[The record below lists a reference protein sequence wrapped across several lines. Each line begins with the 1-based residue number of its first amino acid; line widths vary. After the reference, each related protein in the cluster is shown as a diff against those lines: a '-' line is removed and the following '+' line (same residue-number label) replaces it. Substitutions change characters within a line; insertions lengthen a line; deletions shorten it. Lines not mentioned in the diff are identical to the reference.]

1 MIQRRIAA
9 PLLIDGWA
17 FDLGVYV
24 VVTKVPSGLRYAVF
38 DDILLRFCAD
48 RFTPTHAALQRF
60 AAEGGAVLP
69 TLQRG
74 WVVSDEY
81 MPARRIPS
89 LQRTL
94 VAPGNRNIDALS
106 SYLEAH
112 TAVRWPN
119 VWSGLQQVLS
129 RCLSVVQHEER
140 NLTARYELVRFD
152 FQLDQEGTPWLI
164 EVNSGPNMHPRD
176 EWQRSQLERLSSF
189 LFDVLSPL
197 AEEGALEHGSLE
209 HGSLEP
215 DVIDDA
221 ETSRKLR
228 LLSSAGGRSRALEH
242 EGKNGPPPPPAVL
255 PGSSCGLAR
264 PFGDGTSNSFSF
276 DIPSTSNGVGPA
288 SYDKSKCSGTYFAGH
303 GNVYWLKLEDVR
315 AGATLD
321 LSSCG
326 FDTDLS
332 LFKGPCDSLE
342 MVACNG
348 DGGSC
353 DVPYGSLIDAYQIEA
368 GTQYYIA
375 VGGYNGGGAAT
386 ITATYPAGSSAV
398 PFGVGCAPA
407 LGVQS
412 SVEYLTPTIA
422 DHPGLKAGPLALR
435 ALAFSP
441 VAANELWLAD
451 DTSDGMVVLDMSDAT
466 GRLMKDRAQYHYM
479 SNISSFSFDAI
490 GQFATC
496 QESLNDYY
504 GHMQPNFFQGPTLYD
519 ASTDRVA
526 LVNGKQ
532 MPCEEGETC
541 FLIHVDMLHE
551 SPLCMGIAH
560 DGGAA
565 SVVHGKTWRNVYWTF
580 DGVHNGLVRFDFE
593 SDHGPGSMEHQ
604 FASVRR
610 YEGLALERVAGVPSQ
625 MVADAASR
633 TLFVADTGNG
643 RVLAVAMDSGY
654 FSRDARHDYFIY
666 SSPMA
671 SFNYSVW
678 KGLHW
683 SVLAAVPSPSGLA
696 LSADGSTLYVG
707 SRSGGS
713 VYAFLAASGLLLQ
726 TTSPVGSMGLG
737 PTGLALSEAGE
748 LLFVAGGDQLG
759 RVHVTEPCLVDS
771 LHDSSCTNGLV
782 DGEETDVDCGGRVCR
797 RCGLGASC
805 AIDADCSSGSC
816 EGGACAASVSAPAP
830 TGLQGYLSSETYAQ
844 SFMHHMAHGDMGGAS
859 YLNPY
864 PLMEPHFCDTVGT
877 LNQSGIGPI
886 NCSRIDFD
894 ALLLGGCWCHQCL
907 PENPCGNGGLCVNY
921 NKQGYECDCAGT
933 GYGGD
938 HCTTRRPPSPP
949 PPPPS
954 PLSPPPSPPSPPLP
968 PPPPAFPSKGVLILD
983 GNSNTQACVHDATA
997 TRHLNV
1003 AIAAQCCDGS
1013 TCKRKSSSS
1022 NDDCIA
1028 GMWSSS
1034 FEYTTWQEASSRCA
1048 ALGYT
1053 LCDKNCV
1060 NAGCNYNSIWVWT
1073 SEPCPLPY
1081 ELP

>member
-1 MIQRRIAA
+1 
-9 PLLIDGWA
+9 
-17 FDLGVYV
+17 
-24 VVTKVPSGLRYAVF
+24 
-38 DDILLRFCAD
+38 
-48 RFTPTHAALQRF
+48 
-60 AAEGGAVLP
+60 
-69 TLQRG
+69 
-74 WVVSDEY
+74 
-81 MPARRIPS
+81 
-89 LQRTL
+89 
-94 VAPGNRNIDALS
+94 
-106 SYLEAH
+106 
-112 TAVRWPN
+112 
-119 VWSGLQQVLS
+119 
-129 RCLSVVQHEER
+129 
-140 NLTARYELVRFD
+140 
-152 FQLDQEGTPWLI
+152 
-164 EVNSGPNMHPRD
+164 
-176 EWQRSQLERLSSF
+176 
-189 LFDVLSPL
+189 
-197 AEEGALEHGSLE
+197 
-209 HGSLEP
+209 
-215 DVIDDA
+215 
-221 ETSRKLR
+221 
-228 LLSSAGGRSRALEH
+228 
-242 EGKNGPPPPPAVL
+242 
-255 PGSSCGLAR
+255 
-264 PFGDGTSNSFSF
+264 
-276 DIPSTSNGVGPA
+276 
-288 SYDKSKCSGTYFAGH
+288 
-303 GNVYWLKLEDVR
+303 
-315 AGATLD
+315 
-321 LSSCG
+321 
-326 FDTDLS
+326 
-332 LFKGPCDSLE
+332 
-342 MVACNG
+342 
-348 DGGSC
+348 
-353 DVPYGSLIDAYQIEA
+353 
-368 GTQYYIA
+368 
-375 VGGYNGGGAAT
+375 
-386 ITATYPAGSSAV
+386 
-398 PFGVGCAPA
+398 
-407 LGVQS
+407 
-412 SVEYLTPTIA
+412 
-422 DHPGLKAGPLALR
+422 
-435 ALAFSP
+435 
-441 VAANELWLAD
+441 
-451 DTSDGMVVLDMSDAT
+451 
-466 GRLMKDRAQYHYM
+466 
-479 SNISSFSFDAI
+479 
-490 GQFATC
+490 
-496 QESLNDYY
+496 
-504 GHMQPNFFQGPTLYD
+504 
-519 ASTDRVA
+519 
-526 LVNGKQ
+526 
-532 MPCEEGETC
+532 
-541 FLIHVDMLHE
+541 
-551 SPLCMGIAH
+551 
-560 DGGAA
+560 
-565 SVVHGKTWRNVYWTF
+565 
-580 DGVHNGLVRFDFE
+580 
-593 SDHGPGSMEHQ
+593 
-604 FASVRR
+604 
-610 YEGLALERVAGVPSQ
+610 
-625 MVADAASR
+625 
-633 TLFVADTGNG
+633 
-643 RVLAVAMDSGY
+643 MDSGY

-748 LLFVAGGDQLG
+748 LLFVAGGDQFG

-771 LHDSSCTNGLV
+771 LHDSSCTDGLV

-1022 NDDCIA
+1022 DDDCIAGMWSSSFEYTTWQEASSRCAALGYTLCDKNCADKGCNYNSIWVWTSEPCPPAPAPAAPPFPAQGVLILDGNSNTQACVHDATATRHLNVAIAAQCCDGSTCKRKSSSSDDDCIA